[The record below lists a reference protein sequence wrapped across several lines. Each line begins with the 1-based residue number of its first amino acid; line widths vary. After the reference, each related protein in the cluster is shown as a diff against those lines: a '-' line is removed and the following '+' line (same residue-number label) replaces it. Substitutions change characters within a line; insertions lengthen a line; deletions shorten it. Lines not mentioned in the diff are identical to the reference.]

1 MKQKIMIFKKTIC
14 IILVQFI
21 LVQAFSDFMNIN
33 RTACAK
39 TQKSETIS
47 VVDVN
52 ATVCEK
58 IHENLMKG
66 KPLTIK
72 VKGDAK
78 KTKTIITQTVNS
90 VRKLNK
96 QGIYFKYKASG
107 KKGQYCYY
115 TVSADNAKAYKYG
128 VKFIKKLYKLTKG
141 YMSTYPV
148 NNVTLK
154 YYQKYKTEKNMK
166 LHIIYNHVY
175 NNICCNYASAEIDG
189 DISSINEDAGFS
201 VSGIPDFYLNGLN
214 GSFDCLPKLT
224 EKQWYSLV
232 IKEKIEGRED
242 ENDIIKLNSFEEF
255 KEKIK
260 KYPKALN
267 AVGVE
272 EGFVFKGK
280 REGKLVES
288 HWRNDMISLDD
299 KIPMAKILASKCF
312 GELNKANQ
320 VYLIANSAYFCSV
333 NGISASLH
341 NSKKGYGIE
350 YSYDYIFNKKVKA
363 NADFKTPGQGMKKM
377 YECKN
382 LKGVCSVYATYEK
395 LLFTQLGIKVWRCT
409 DSNIGHAWTVLK
421 VKNSVGK
428 TLWVPFDYG
437 IGPAEKLII
446 NEKIRKKYL
455 RTEKMR
461 YKLYL
466 SKVKGAPKKKNFS
479 IADFI

>member
-1 MKQKIMIFKKTIC
+1 MKFKKIIC

-21 LVQAFSDFMNIN
+21 FVQAFSDCMNIN
-33 RTACAK
+33 RTVCAK
-39 TQKSETIS
+39 TQKTEIIS

-72 VKGDAK
+72 VKGDTK

-96 QGIYFKYKASG
+96 QGIYFKYKSSG

-141 YMSTYPV
+141 YMSTYPA

-154 YYQKYKTEKNMK
+154 YYQKYKTAKNMK
-166 LHIIYNHVY
+166 LHIIYDQMCY
-175 NNICCNYASAEIDG
+175 FSSTMGEIDG
-189 DISSINEDAGFS
+189 NISFITSDANIF
-201 VSGIPDFYLNGLN
+201 FLNGIRN
-214 GSFDCLPKLT
+214 FDCSYKLT

-232 IKEKIEGRED
+232 IKEKIEGGED
-242 ENDIIKLNSFEEF
+242 ENDIIKLNTFDEF
-255 KEKIK
+255 KEKIN
-260 KYPKALN
+260 KYPQALK
-267 AVGVE
+267 AVGIE

-280 REGKLVES
+280 REGRLVEF
-288 HWRNDMISLDD
+288 HWRNHMISIDD
-299 KIPMAKILASKCF
+299 KIPMVKILDSKCF
-312 GELNKANQ
+312 GELSKANQ

-333 NGISASLH
+333 DGMAAGLN

-350 YSYDYIFNKKVKA
+350 YSYDYLFDKKIKA

-409 DSNIGHAWTVLK
+409 DDNIGHAWTVLK

-446 NEKIRKKYL
+446 DEKIRKKYL